1 MLLSLLAFI
10 SFTATAFCDDFGD
23 YWYQG
28 KAEITNYELSQAR
41 YGEIHSGHAVL
52 IFVTEDFSASKQV
65 KLDHPDKNPDDAVK
79 VLKLNAIRKFNTGIY
94 PYSMMSSVFTPIYA
108 DQHPKTLKVTTS
120 SQEWCGHTYTQ
131 LNQEKDG
138 YRAKLLSYFEREGDR
153 HLQWYDGI
161 PEDEIWNR
169 IRLNPDDLPIGRV
182 RLIPGTMF
190 QRLKHI
196 AWGVHDATAKR
207 MDHPDDPALSQYV
220 VEYANIKRRLS
231 ITYRTR
237 FPHQIKGWEEAQH
250 SEFGANPT
258 ELTTTAT
265 IKKRILSDYWRRHNI
280 ADAHLR
286 EELDLE

>member
-1 MLLSLLAFI
+1 MLLFLLALL
-10 SFTATAFCDDFGD
+10 SFTKGAFCDDFGD

-28 KAEITNYELSQAR
+28 KAEITSYELLQAQ
-41 YGEIHSGHAVL
+41 YGEVHPGHAVL

-65 KLDHPDKNPDDAVK
+65 KLDHPDKTPNDAVK
-79 VLKLNAIRKFNTGIY
+79 VLKLNATRKFNTGIY
-94 PYSMMSSVFTPIYA
+94 PYSMMSSVFTPVYA

-131 LNQEKDG
+131 LNQERDG

-153 HLQWYDGI
+153 DLHWEDGI

-169 IRLNPDDLPIGRV
+169 IRLNPDALPTGRV

-190 QRLKHI
+190 QRLKHT
-196 AWGVHDATAKR
+196 AWGVHDATAKH
-207 MDHPDDPALSQYV
+207 MDHPGDPTLSLYV
-220 VEYANIKRRLS
+220 VEYADIKRKLS
-231 ITYRTR
+231 ITYQTR
-237 FPHQIKGWEEAQH
+237 FPHQVEGWEEAQQ
-250 SEFGANPT
+250 SGFGANAA

-265 IKKRILSDYWRRHNI
+265 RKKRILSDYWRRHDI

-286 EELDLE
+286 EGLGLK